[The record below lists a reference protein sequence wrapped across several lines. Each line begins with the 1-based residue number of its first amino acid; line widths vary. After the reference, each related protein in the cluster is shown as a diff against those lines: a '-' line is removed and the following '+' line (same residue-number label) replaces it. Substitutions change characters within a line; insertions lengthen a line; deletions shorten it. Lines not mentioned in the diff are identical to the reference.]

1 MNKHVDTY
9 IAYIDEFGHDG
20 HFISVHHEKYKT
32 SPVFGLAGF
41 ILPIHNAR
49 SFSTNFFKMKKT
61 IFAQEL
67 AESTRIPAK
76 WEKKGTEYF
85 KTRSVEQKK
94 VRDAFNRPLN
104 VIVNQLDGHVFY
116 VGARKNPLKE
126 QPANEELYKETLKET
141 IKRLNEFCVKKNAK
155 LILCSDYNNNRAK
168 MIEACGIEM
177 FGFSKRTAL
186 LEPLFH
192 AESHLYQT
200 VQFADWIATIVGRC
214 EAYRAKSDE
223 FGHFQ
228 LYERYFYDRL
238 KQVSIYNYIRAV

>member
-1 MNKHVDTY
+1 MDRHVDTY
-9 IAYIDEFGHDG
+9 IAYLDEFGHDG
-20 HFISVHHEKYKT
+20 PFISAHHEKHNT

-41 ILPIHNAR
+41 ILPIHNVR

-61 IFAQEL
+61 IFAEEL

-85 KTRSVEQKK
+85 KTRSVEQRK
-94 VRDAFNRPLN
+94 VRDVFNRPLN
-104 VIVNQLDGHVFY
+104 TIVNQLDGHVFY
-116 VGARKNPLKE
+116 VGTRKNYLTRQKI
-126 QPANEELYKETLKET
+126 NEDLYKYTLKET
-141 IKRLNEFCVKKNAK
+141 IKRLNQFCVKKNAK
-155 LILCSDYNNNRAK
+155 LIICSDYHNNRKK

-223 FGHFQ
+223 FGHFH